1 MDEYFLEIEKYAK
14 ENDVPI
20 MNKRGINFL
29 CRLIDKNDV
38 KNILEIGSAIGYSA
52 LKMASVSD
60 DIKIVT
66 IERDQERYLKAIK
79 HNNDI
84 IAQTLVS
91 SIILIFGEF

>member
-29 CRLIDKNDV
+29 CKLIDKNDV

-52 LKMASVSD
+52 LKMASVSN

-79 HNNDI
+79 NIKKMN
-84 IAQTLVS
+84 
-91 SIILIFGEF
+91 